1 MSEPTP
7 PSPAAP
13 ATPATPANTA
23 GAGTRDAAPA
33 GQAASPDPAAAA
45 AAAGFSAAA
54 RAQIQELCKR
64 YPTREAALIPTLH
77 IAQREWG
84 GWLPDAAIAAV
95 ARELE
100 LPAARVYGVVTFYDL
115 LHQHPTGRHRIRVCT
130 NLPCML
136 RGSDEVMEVLRRE
149 LGVGEDE
156 VTPDGRCSYVHFEC
170 LGSCD
175 TAPMM
180 MIDDTYHENLTPER
194 LRRILGDLD

>member
-7 PSPAAP
+7 GSGAAPEGPAPAGFSPAA
-13 ATPATPANTA
+13 
-23 GAGTRDAAPA
+23 
-33 GQAASPDPAAAA
+33 
-45 AAAGFSAAA
+45 
-54 RAQIQELCKR
+54 RAHVRELLGR
-64 YPTREAALIPTLH
+64 YPTREAALIPALH

-84 GWLPDAAIAAV
+84 GWLPDEAIEAV

-115 LHQHPTGRHRIRVCT
+115 LHQHPVGRHRIRVCT

-136 RGSDEVMEVLRRE
+136 RGSDEVMETLRQE
-149 LGVGEDE
+149 LGVAENE
-156 VTPDGRCSYVHFEC
+156 VTADGRCSYVHFEC

-180 MIDDTYHENLTPER
+180 MIDDTYHEKLTPER
-194 LRRILGDLD
+194 VRRILGELP